1 MMLFSVSVR
10 DFLRIGLIV
19 VGLRYLEFIEL

>member
-10 DFLRIGLIV
+10 DFLGIGLIV